1 MGKVIGI
8 DLGTTNSCVAILE
21 GGVTQIVP
29 NKEGGRTTPSVVAFT
44 EKGERLIGQIAKRQ
58 AITNSANTIYAVKRL
73 MGRKF
78 DSPEVQRA
86 LQVCSYE
93 ITDATNGDCRVRV
106 RGRDYS
112 PPEISA
118 ILLQRLKLAA
128 EEFLGDEVTEAII
141 TVPAYFDD
149 IQRQA
154 TKDAGKIAGLTVQR
168 IINEPTAAALAY
180 GLGKRDNERIAVF
193 DLGGGTFD
201 ISIMEMADG
210 VFEVL
215 STCGDSFLGGEDFD
229 QRIVDWMIDSF
240 KEETGID
247 LRPDRLALQRLK
259 EAAERAKC
267 ELSTTSESQLNL
279 PFIAADPTGPKH
291 FNKTLTRT
299 TFEEL
304 VQDLVDRTVDP
315 CQKAISDA
323 KLTPEQI
330 TKVLLVGGQ
339 TRSPII
345 INQVREIFKREPS
358 IEINPDEVVA
368 IGAAIQVGVLAGD
381 VKDLILLDVI
391 PLSLGIE
398 TRGGLFTK
406 LLDRNSTIPTKKS
419 LVFTTVA
426 DNQQVV
432 EVHVLQGE
440 RDIAAGNRSL
450 ARFELV
456 GIPPAPRGLPQIE
469 VSFEVDADGIVSVS
483 ARDKM
488 TGLEQ
493 AMRITP
499 SSGLS
504 ASEIYDLIEEAN
516 RNVETDRRMREIII
530 ARNRLEGL
538 LQNTV
543 RSFAEFGWMLST
555 EDQEFVRSAVDNARD
570 TFTSED
576 STEMRNTLEQLERAA
591 RLITDA
597 MFRPTGLASG
607 PAEKP
612 ADEEET
618 APVSEVS

>member
-78 DSPEVQRA
+78 DSAEVQRA
-86 LQVCSYE
+86 CEVCSYE
-93 ITDATNGDCRVRV
+93 ITNAANGDCRVQV

-128 EEFLGDEVTEAII
+128 EEFLGDEVTGAII

-180 GLGKRDNERIAVF
+180 GLGKRDNERIAVY

-229 QRIVDWMIDSF
+229 QRIVDWMIETF
-240 KEETGID
+240 KQETGID

-267 ELSTTSESQLNL
+267 ELSTATETQLNL

-291 FNKTLTRT
+291 FNKTLSREK
-299 TFEEL
+299 FEEL
-304 VQDLVDRTVDP
+304 VVDLVERTSEP
-315 CQKAISDA
+315 CLKAIADA

-345 INQVREIFKREPS
+345 INRVREIFQREPS

-456 GIPPAPRGLPQIE
+456 GIPAAPRGLPQVE
-469 VSFEVDADGIVSVS
+469 VTFEVDADGIVSVS

-493 AMRITP
+493 ALRITP

-516 RNVETDRRMREIII
+516 RNVETDRRMREVIMS
-530 ARNRLEGL
+530 RNRLEGL

-543 RSFAEFGWMLST
+543 RSFGEFGWMLSSD
-555 EDQEFVRSAVDNARD
+555 DQEFVRNTIEHARS
-570 TFTSED
+570 TFSSED
-576 STEMRNTLEQLERAA
+576 SSEVRYTLEQLERAA

-597 MFRPTGLASG
+597 MFRPTGLVSEQK
-607 PAEKP
+607 EKES
-612 ADEEET
+612 EEV
-618 APVSEVS
+618 APLSEVS

>member
-58 AITNSANTIYAVKRL
+58 AITNSANTIYAAKRL
-73 MGRKF
+73 MGRKY
-78 DSPEVQRA
+78 DSPEVDRA
-86 LQVCSYE
+86 RQVCSYE
-93 ITDATNGDCRVRV
+93 ISEATNGDCRVRV

-128 EEFLGDEVTEAII
+128 DEFLGDEVTEAII

-154 TKDAGKIAGLTVQR
+154 TKDAGKIAGLKVQR

-180 GLGKRDNERIAVF
+180 GLGKHENERIAVF

-229 QRIVDWMIDSF
+229 QRIVDWMI
-240 KEETGID
+240 ETFEQETKID

-267 ELSTTSESQLNL
+267 ELSTATESQLNL
-279 PFIAADPTGPKH
+279 PFIAADSTGPKH
-291 FNKTLTRT
+291 FNKTLTRSK
-299 TFEEL
+299 FEEL
-304 VQDLVDRTVDP
+304 VADLVSRTTEP
-315 CQKAISDA
+315 CQKALADA
-323 KLTPEQI
+323 KLSPEDI

-345 INQVREIFKREPS
+345 ISRVREIFKREPS

-391 PLSLGIE
+391 PLALGIE

-406 LLDRNSTIPTKKS
+406 LLERNSTIPTKKS

-440 RDIAAGNRSL
+440 REIAAGNRSL
-450 ARFELV
+450 AKFELV
-456 GIPPAPRGLPQIE
+456 GIQPAPRGLPQVE
-469 VSFEVDADGIVSVS
+469 VTFEVDADGIVSVS

-504 ASEIYDLIEEAN
+504 ASEIYDLIEEASRSAEN
-516 RNVETDRRMREIII
+516 DKRMKEIII
-530 ARNRLEGL
+530 ARNRIEGL

-543 RSFAEFGWMLST
+543 RSFSEFGWMLSA
-555 EDQEFVRSAVDNARD
+555 EDQEFVRNTVEQAREI
-570 TFTSED
+570 F
-576 STEMRNTLEQLERAA
+576 STEDPTQMRYTLELLEKAA
-591 RLITDA
+591 RMITDA

-607 PAEKP
+607 PAP
-612 ADEEET
+612 SQDEET
-618 APVSEVS
+618 APLSEAS

>member
-29 NKEGGRTTPSVVAFT
+29 NKEGGRTTPSVAAFT

-78 DSPEVQRA
+78 NSPEVQRA
-86 LQVCSYE
+86 RQVCSYE
-93 ITDATNGDCRVRV
+93 ITEASNGDCRIRV

-154 TKDAGKIAGLTVQR
+154 TKDAGKIAGLNVQR

-180 GLGKRDNERIAVF
+180 GLGKRENERVAVY

-201 ISIMEMADG
+201 ISIMEMCDG

-229 QRIVDWMIDSF
+229 QRIVDWMIDTF
-240 KEETGID
+240 KEETGVD
-247 LRPDRLALQRLK
+247 LRGDRLALQRLK

-267 ELSTTSESQLNL
+267 ELSTATESQLNL
-279 PFIAADPTGPKH
+279 PFIAADSTGPKH
-291 FNKTLTRT
+291 FNKTLSRAK
-299 TFEEL
+299 FEEL
-304 VQDLVDRTVDP
+304 VDDLVARTIEP
-315 CQKAISDA
+315 CQKALADA
-323 KLTPEQI
+323 KLSAAQI

-345 INQVREIFKREPS
+345 ISRVREIFQREPS

-368 IGAAIQVGVLAGD
+368 IGAAIQAGVLTGD

-406 LLDRNSTIPTKKS
+406 ILDRNSTIPTKKS

-440 RDIAAGNRSL
+440 REIASGNRSL
-450 ARFELV
+450 AKFELV
-456 GIPPAPRGLPQIE
+456 GIPPSPRGLPQIE
-469 VSFEVDADGIVSVS
+469 VTFEVDADGIVSVS

-504 ASEIYDLIEEAN
+504 ASEIYDLIEEAG
-516 RNVETDRRMREIII
+516 RNVENDRRMKEVII

-538 LQNTV
+538 MQNTI
-543 RSFAEFGWMLST
+543 RSFGEFGWMLSAS
-555 EDQEFVRSAVDNARD
+555 DQEMVRETLERARD
-570 TFTSED
+570 VAISED
-576 STEMRNTLEQLERAA
+576 SMEVRRALEQLENAA

-607 PAEKP
+607 SKEKAE
-612 ADEEET
+612 DT
-618 APVSEVS
+618 VSEVT

>member
-58 AITNSANTIYAVKRL
+58 AITNSANTIYAAKRL
-73 MGRKF
+73 MGRKY
-78 DSPEVQRA
+78 DSPEVERA
-86 LQVCSYE
+86 RQVCSYE
-93 ITDATNGDCRVRV
+93 ITEATNGDCRVRV

-128 EEFLGDEVTEAII
+128 DEFLGDEVTEAII

-154 TKDAGKIAGLTVQR
+154 TKDAGKIAGLKVQR

-180 GLGKRDNERIAVF
+180 GLGKHENERIAVF

-229 QRIVDWMIDSF
+229 QRIVDWMIDTF
-240 KEETGID
+240 QQETKID

-259 EAAERAKC
+259 EAAERSKC
-267 ELSTTSESQLNL
+267 ELSTATESQLNL
-279 PFIAADPTGPKH
+279 PFIAADSTGPKH
-291 FNKTLTRT
+291 FNKTLTRSK
-299 TFEEL
+299 FEEL
-304 VQDLVDRTVDP
+304 VADLVSRTAEP
-315 CQKAISDA
+315 CQKALADA
-323 KLTPEQI
+323 KLAPEDI

-345 INQVREIFKREPS
+345 ISRVREIFKREPS

-391 PLSLGIE
+391 PLALGIE

-406 LLDRNSTIPTKKS
+406 LLERNSTIPTKKS

-440 RDIAAGNRSL
+440 REIAAGNRSL
-450 ARFELV
+450 AKFELV
-456 GIPPAPRGLPQIE
+456 GIQPAAPRGLPQIE
-469 VSFEVDADGIVSVS
+469 VTFEVDADGIVSVS

-488 TGLEQ
+488 TNLEQ
-493 AMRITP
+493 AMKITP

-516 RNVETDRRMREIII
+516 SNVDTDRRTKEVII

-543 RSFAEFGWMLST
+543 RSFGEFGWMLPVN
-555 EDQEFVRSAVDNARD
+555 DQEFVRNTIEHARE

-576 STEMRNTLEQLERAA
+576 STAMRYTLEQLERAA

-597 MFRPTGLASG
+597 MFRPTGLESG
-607 PAEKP
+607 PAHGEQE
-612 ADEEET
+612 DT
-618 APVSEVS
+618 APLSEVS